1 MPTEMLTLKTWQS
14 RRLLTVRALAE
25 AAGVSALTVIQL
37 GAGKRKP
44 RPGTIK
50 AISAALGVDP
60 EQVLEFRSAMGYQ
73 TSEERSDES

>member
-1 MPTEMLTLKTWQS
+1 MPTEILSLKTWQS

-44 RPGTIK
+44 RSGTIK

-73 TSEERSDES
+73 TSEESSDES